1 MKLNAIADTLHLWR
15 KQKIKDKNFILI
27 LAIFVG
33 IAVGIAAVIMK
44 NTVHFVREIVVLMV
58 DKYDFNYIYFIF
70 PVIGILL
77 TLIFVNFFVKDNLG
91 HGIPMVLYNMS
102 KNEGKIKKHNM
113 FSRIVAS
120 SLTIGFGGSVGL
132 EGPIVATGAA
142 IGSNIG
148 QFFKLNYKQIIL
160 LIGCASTGAIAAIFK
175 APIAG
180 VIFAIEVIMLDLT
193 MASLLPLLL
202 ASISAALTSY
212 MFLGQNYIYF
222 VENTDPFFLRDV
234 PFYILIGILSGLFS
248 VYFSKIYLWQTR
260 LYKSIQS
267 KYTKFFIGTLVL
279 GTLIFLFPSLYG
291 EGYEAVNI
299 ALKGDTSFLFSG
311 SIYPGWNSFL
321 GLTVILGCILF
332 LKIFATSATFGA
344 GGVGGIFAPSLF
356 LGTTLG
362 LFFSNIV
369 NSLGFKIS
377 TSNFALVGMAGM
389 LSGII
394 HAPLTAIFLIAE
406 ITGGYNLF
414 VPLMIVSALSY
425 FTVKLFMPNSVYTI
439 ILAKRGH
446 LLTHN
451 ADSNMLTLM
460 KTESLIEKNFL
471 TITENASL
479 GELTKVISKSSRTIY
494 VVVDEDNNLKGL
506 VWLDH
511 VKHLMFKK
519 ELYETTLV
527 KDLMYIPDP
536 ILTTDMSVREIADI
550 FEKTDHYNLPVVE
563 NGKYVGFVSRAKV
576 FSTYRELLKNFSND

>member
-1 MKLNAIADTLHLWR
+1 MKPNKIAESLHGWR
-15 KQKIKDKNFILI
+15 KRKITDKNFVLI
-27 LAIFVG
+27 LSVIVG

-44 NTVHFVREIVVLMV
+44 NTVHFVREIVIFMIER
-58 DKYDFNYIYFIF
+58 YDFNYIYFIF
-70 PVIGILL
+70 PAIGILL
-77 TLIFVNFFVKDNLG
+77 TLLFVNMFIKDNLG

-102 KNEGKIKKHNM
+102 KNEGKIRKHNM

-148 QFFKLNYKQIIL
+148 QFFRLNYKQIIL

-175 APIAG
+175 APVAG
-180 VIFAIEVIMLDLT
+180 IIFAIEVIMLDLT
-193 MASLLPLLL
+193 MSSLLPLLL

-212 MFLGQNYIYF
+212 LFLGQNYIYF
-222 VENTDPFFLRDV
+222 VENTDPWFFKDI
-234 PFYILIGILSGLFS
+234 PFYILIGILSGLLS
-248 VYFSKIYLWQTR
+248 VYFSKIYLWQTK
-260 LYKSIQS
+260 LYKNVKS
-267 KYTKFFIGTLVL
+267 KYTRFIVGSIVL
-279 GTLIFLFPSLYG
+279 GSLVFLFPSLYG
-291 EGYEAVNI
+291 EGYEAVNM
-299 ALKGDTSFLFSG
+299 ALKGDTSFLYTG
-311 SIYPGWNSFL
+311 SIYPEWKSFI
-321 GLTVILGCILF
+321 GLSVILGCILL

-362 LFFSNIV
+362 LFFSNII
-369 NSLGFKIS
+369 NSMGFKIS
-377 TSNFALVGMAGM
+377 VSNFALVGMAGM
-389 LSGII
+389 LAGII

-439 ILAKRGH
+439 ILAKRGQ

-471 TITENASL
+471 TISETASL
-479 GELTKVISKSSRTIY
+479 GELTKVISKSCRTIY
-494 VVVDEDNNLKGL
+494 VVVDKDNTLKGL

-519 ELYETTLV
+519 EHYETTFV

-550 FEKTDHYNLPVVE
+550 FENSDHYNIPVTE

-576 FSTYRELLKNFSND
+576 FSTYRELLKDFSND